1 MLLLTMLNIA
11 SKLMASPNINYGFL
25 EKLEGSELAGY
36 VPSDNSGVTIGTG
49 VDLSSKDVQG
59 LTKLG
64 VSPETIK
71 LVTPYLGKVGS
82 QAKNYLQQNP
92 LKLAPEQVQ
101 ELNSLIFDSSV
112 NALAKK
118 FNASSSVKFEDLPPE
133 FQTVLASVN
142 YQYGTGALE
151 KMNFWQQMTNKR
163 YDEALNN
170 LRNFKDKYPTRR
182 NKEADL
188 FEQGII
194 NQFLGSN
201 P

>member
-1 MLLLTMLNIA
+1 
-11 SKLMASPNINYGFL
+11 MASPNINYGFL